1 MQMFSVLGG
10 TIVLVE
16 AFWDVRRAG
25 CSSFIR
31 YVSLL
36 DGGEGISRRR
46 QVPGWKQPCGMSFA
60 ATPSQMQ
67 PGTAVSPDLQHRLY
81 LV

>member
-1 MQMFSVLGG
+1 MQMFSVTRG
-10 TIVLVE
+10 TVILVK
-16 AFWDVRRAG
+16 AFWGVGRAG
-25 CSSFIR
+25 CSSLITC
-31 YVSLL
+31 VSLL
-36 DGGEGISRRR
+36 DQGEAISRRR

-67 PGTAVSPDLQHRLY
+67 PGAAVSPDLQHRLY